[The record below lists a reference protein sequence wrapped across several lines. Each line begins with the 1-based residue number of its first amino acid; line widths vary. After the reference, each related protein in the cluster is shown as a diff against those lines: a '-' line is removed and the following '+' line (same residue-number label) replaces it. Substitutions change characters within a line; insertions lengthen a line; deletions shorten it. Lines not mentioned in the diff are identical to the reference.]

1 MPTTTKDIEKLKKTI
16 DGSMNDMY
24 GSVYYSDPSITKTLA
39 YMRTKTHRAI
49 DGLMNS
55 NISNVGTTNISSLIM
70 KSKLD
75 DMQTDD
81 DVIQALNS
89 TLENESLINSIM
101 QSYTQNSWIRD
112 MDREIDMILKYMN
125 KLEQALNCRREHVL
139 CSDNFTSTQ
148 LHIRSRSAIG
158 NDITANQNI
167 QTMMKRYDLTDIL
180 DKVYRKT
187 DKYGECFV
195 YVVPYKKAINRLLK
209 QQGNIIGDIPT
220 IKSESGMEYIHPMNE
235 AFTVEMNGLNG
246 QIDFPNVDF
255 SLPIKENNL
264 SLEMDKSGV
273 IQSVMTSRYRA
284 NSILNEAAGLAI
296 NESGFEDKKF
306 ATSKGSKDDKTS
318 IDKEFTKSKDDFY
331 KLDGLSQDGVRTLND
346 FNANRNNTNELKI
359 PGAVIKILERD
370 MVKPLYID
378 DTCLGYFYIECDKK
392 FDIEHTTFSS
402 TIGGIRPGGM
412 YRGKHKDVYFKDAQE
427 DQLLKRLAM
436 AISRKIDASF
446 VNANQDLSKEIYA
459 ILKYN
464 STVNMEGKIAR
475 MRVTYIPPED
485 IVHSFFEQDDE
496 THRGISSLAK
506 GLFPA
511 KLWTCLLISNCLNVL
526 TRSNDKRVY
535 YVKQMV
541 DTNISGV
548 LINTIN
554 QIHRGNFGLR
564 QIESMNNVLNILG
577 RFNDLLVP
585 KSPNGDS
592 PIDVETIQGQN
603 VDIKTDLMNMLEE
616 VAVQSTGVPYDYI
629 QAHQSTDFATRLTMT
644 NTRFLQEIYNT
655 QAKVKD
661 IFSKIL
667 TKIYNAEF
675 NSMEEIEYVPN
686 VPTYLMCINT
696 SQMLNSAS
704 DIAQVVTD
712 MYITDD
718 VPNAELLKPRVMAEI
733 KKKYTS
739 IFFPA
744 SDMDEIIAK
753 AQLALSKDK
762 QQEE

>member
-1 MPTTTKDIEKLKKTI
+1 MPTTIKDIENLKKTI

-75 DMQTDD
+75 DMQNDD
-81 DVIQALNS
+81 DVIHALNS

-112 MDREIDMILKYMN
+112 MDREVDMVLKYMN

-139 CSDNFTSTQ
+139 CSDNFTNNQ

-158 NDITANQNI
+158 DDITANQNI
-167 QTMMKRYDLTDIL
+167 QTMMKKYDLTDIL

-187 DKYGECFV
+187 DKYGECFI
-195 YVVPYKKAINRLLK
+195 YIIPYKKAINRLLK

-220 IKSESGMEYIHPMNE
+220 IKNESGMEYISPMNE
-235 AFTVEMNGLNG
+235 AFTVEMNGVNG
-246 QIDFPNVDF
+246 EIGFPNVDF
-255 SLPIKENNL
+255 SLNNRDNNF

-273 IQSVMTSRYRA
+273 IQSVMTNRYRT
-284 NSILNEAAGLAI
+284 NNILNEAAGLAI
-296 NESGFEDKKF
+296 NEAAVDKNTAK
-306 ATSKGSKDDKTS
+306 ASKEDKTS
-318 IDKEFTKSKDDFY
+318 LDGEINKHKDDFY

-346 FNANRNNTNELKI
+346 FKSTENKNELKI
-359 PGAVIKILERD
+359 PGAVIKILDRD

-378 DTCLGYFYIECDKK
+378 DTCIGYFYIECDKK
-392 FDIEHTTFSS
+392 FDIEHSTFSS

-427 DQLLKRLAM
+427 AQLLKRLSM

-464 STVNMEGKIAR
+464 STVNMEGKIAH

-511 KLWTCLLISNCLNVL
+511 KLWTCLLISNCLNIL

-603 VDIKTDLMNMLEE
+603 VDVKTELMNMLEE

-655 QAKVKD
+655 QARVKS

-696 SQMLNSAS
+696 SQMINSAN
-704 DIAQVVTD
+704 DIAQSVTD

-718 VPNAELLKPRVMAEI
+718 VRDADVLKPRVMSEI

-744 SDMDEIIAK
+744 NDMDEIIAK

>member
-1 MPTTTKDIEKLKKTI
+1 MPTTIKDIENLKKTI

-75 DMQTDD
+75 DMQNDD
-81 DVIQALNS
+81 DVIHALNS

-112 MDREIDMILKYMN
+112 MDREVDMVLKYMN

-139 CSDNFTSTQ
+139 CSDNFTNNQ

-158 NDITANQNI
+158 DDITANQNI
-167 QTMMKRYDLTDIL
+167 QTMMKKYDLADIL

-187 DKYGECFV
+187 DKYGECFI
-195 YVVPYKKAINRLLK
+195 YIIPYKKAINRLLK
-209 QQGNIIGDIPT
+209 QQGNIIGNIPT
-220 IKSESGMEYIHPMNE
+220 IKSESGMEYISPMNE

-246 QIDFPNVDF
+246 EIGFPNVDF
-255 SLPIKENNL
+255 SLNNRDNNF

-273 IQSVMTSRYRA
+273 IQSVMTNRYRT
-284 NSILNEAAGLAI
+284 NNILNEAAGLSI
-296 NESGFEDKKF
+296 NEAAIDKTK
-306 ATSKGSKDDKTS
+306 ASKEDKTS
-318 IDKEFTKSKDDFY
+318 LDGEINKHKDDFY

-346 FNANRNNTNELKI
+346 FKPTENKNELKI
-359 PGAVIKILERD
+359 PGAVIKILDRD

-378 DTCLGYFYIECDKK
+378 DTCIGYFYIECDKK
-392 FDIEHTTFSS
+392 FDIEHSTFSS

-427 DQLLKRLAM
+427 AQLLKRLSM

-464 STVNMEGKIAR
+464 STVNMEGKIAH

-616 VAVQSTGVPYDYI
+616 VAVQSTGV
-629 QAHQSTDFATRLTMT
+629 A
-644 NTRFLQEIYNT
+644 
-655 QAKVKD
+655 
-661 IFSKIL
+661 
-667 TKIYNAEF
+667 
-675 NSMEEIEYVPN
+675 
-686 VPTYLMCINT
+686 
-696 SQMLNSAS
+696 
-704 DIAQVVTD
+704 
-712 MYITDD
+712 
-718 VPNAELLKPRVMAEI
+718 
-733 KKKYTS
+733 
-739 IFFPA
+739 
-744 SDMDEIIAK
+744 
-753 AQLALSKDK
+753 
-762 QQEE
+762 

>member
-1 MPTTTKDIEKLKKTI
+1 MPTTIKDIENLKKTI

-75 DMQTDD
+75 DMQNDD
-81 DVIQALNS
+81 DVIHALNS

-112 MDREIDMILKYMN
+112 MDREVDMVLKYMN

-139 CSDNFTSTQ
+139 CSDNFTNNQ

-158 NDITANQNI
+158 DDITANQNI
-167 QTMMKRYDLTDIL
+167 QTMMKKYDLADIL

-187 DKYGECFV
+187 DKYGECFI
-195 YVVPYKKAINRLLK
+195 YIIPYKKAINRLLK

-220 IKSESGMEYIHPMNE
+220 IKSESGMEYISPMNE
-235 AFTVEMNGLNG
+235 AFTVEMNGVNG
-246 QIDFPNVDF
+246 EIGFPNVDF
-255 SLPIKENNL
+255 SLNNRDNNF

-273 IQSVMTSRYRA
+273 IQSVMTNRYRT

-296 NESGFEDKKF
+296 NEAAVDKNTAK
-306 ATSKGSKDDKTS
+306 ASKEDKTS
-318 IDKEFTKSKDDFY
+318 LDGEINKHKDDFY

-346 FNANRNNTNELKI
+346 FKPTENKNELKI
-359 PGAVIKILERD
+359 PGAVIKILDRD

-378 DTCLGYFYIECDKK
+378 DTCIGYFYIECDKK
-392 FDIEHTTFSS
+392 FDIEHSTFSS

-427 DQLLKRLAM
+427 AQLLKRLSM

-464 STVNMEGKIAR
+464 STVNMEGKIAH

-511 KLWTCLLISNCLNVL
+511 KLWTCLLISNCLNIL
-526 TRSNDKRVY
+526 TRSNDERVY

-603 VDIKTDLMNMLEE
+603 VDVKTELMNMLEE

-655 QAKVKD
+655 QARVKS

-696 SQMLNSAS
+696 SQMINSAN
-704 DIAQVVTD
+704 DIAQSVTD

-718 VPNAELLKPRVMAEI
+718 VRDADVLKPRVMAEI

-744 SDMDEIIAK
+744 NDMDEIIAK

>member
-1 MPTTTKDIEKLKKTI
+1 MPTTIKDIENLKKTI

-75 DMQTDD
+75 DMQNDD
-81 DVIQALNS
+81 DVIHALNS

-112 MDREIDMILKYMN
+112 MDREVDMVLKYMN

-139 CSDNFTSTQ
+139 CSDNFTNNQ

-158 NDITANQNI
+158 DDITANQNI
-167 QTMMKRYDLTDIL
+167 QTMMKKYDLADIL

-187 DKYGECFV
+187 DKYGECFI
-195 YVVPYKKAINRLLK
+195 YIIPYKKAINRLLK
-209 QQGNIIGDIPT
+209 QQGNIIGNIPT
-220 IKSESGMEYIHPMNE
+220 IKSESGIEYISHMNE

-246 QIDFPNVDF
+246 EIGFPNVDF
-255 SLPIKENNL
+255 SLNNRDNNF

-273 IQSVMTSRYRA
+273 IQSVMTNRYRT
-284 NSILNEAAGLAI
+284 NNILNEAAGLSI
-296 NESGFEDKKF
+296 NEAAIDKTK
-306 ATSKGSKDDKTS
+306 ASKEDKTS
-318 IDKEFTKSKDDFY
+318 LDGEINKHKDDFY

-346 FNANRNNTNELKI
+346 FKPIENKNELKI
-359 PGAVIKILERD
+359 PGAVIKILDRD

-378 DTCLGYFYIECDKK
+378 DTCIGYFYIECDKK

-427 DQLLKRLAM
+427 AQLLKRLSM

-464 STVNMEGKIAR
+464 STVNMEGKIAH

-511 KLWTCLLISNCLNVL
+511 KLWTCLLISNCLNIL

-603 VDIKTDLMNMLEE
+603 VDVKTELMNMLEE

-655 QAKVKD
+655 QARVKS

-696 SQMLNSAS
+696 SQMINSAN
-704 DIAQVVTD
+704 DIAQSVTD

-718 VPNAELLKPRVMAEI
+718 MQDADVLKPRVMAEI

-744 SDMDEIIAK
+744 NDMDEIIAK

>member
-1 MPTTTKDIEKLKKTI
+1 MPTSIKDIEKLKKTI

-75 DMQTDD
+75 DMQSDD
-81 DVIQALNS
+81 DVIHALNS

-112 MDREIDMILKYMN
+112 MDREVDMVLKYMN

-139 CSDNFTSTQ
+139 CSDNFTNNQ

-167 QTMMKRYDLTDIL
+167 QTMMKKYDLTDIL

-187 DKYGECFV
+187 DKYGECFI
-195 YVVPYKKAINRLLK
+195 YIIPYKKAIHRLLK

-220 IKSESGMEYIHPMNE
+220 IKSESGMEYISPMNE

-246 QIDFPNVDF
+246 EIGFPNVDF
-255 SLPIKENNL
+255 SLNNRDNNF

-273 IQSVMTSRYRA
+273 IQSVMTNRYRT
-284 NSILNEAAGLAI
+284 NSILNEAAGLSI
-296 NESGFEDKKF
+296 NEASIDKTK
-306 ATSKGSKDDKTS
+306 ASKEDKTS
-318 IDKEFTKSKDDFY
+318 LDGEINKHKDDFY

-346 FNANRNNTNELKI
+346 FKPTENKNELKI
-359 PGAVIKILERD
+359 PGAVIKILDRD

-378 DTCLGYFYIECDKK
+378 DTCIGYFYIECDKK
-392 FDIEHTTFSS
+392 FDIEHSTFSS

-427 DQLLKRLAM
+427 AQLLKRLSM
-436 AISRKIDASF
+436 AISRKIDSSF

-464 STVNMEGKIAR
+464 STVNMEGKIAH

-511 KLWTCLLISNCLNVL
+511 KLWTCLLISNCLNIL

-603 VDIKTDLMNMLEE
+603 VDVKTELMNMLEE

-655 QAKVKD
+655 QARVKS

-696 SQMLNSAS
+696 SQMINSAN
-704 DIAQVVTD
+704 DIAQSVTD

-718 VPNAELLKPRVMAEI
+718 VQDANKLKPRVMKKK

-744 SDMDEIIAK
+744 NDMDEIIAK

>member
-1 MPTTTKDIEKLKKTI
+1 
-16 DGSMNDMY
+16 
-24 GSVYYSDPSITKTLA
+24 
-39 YMRTKTHRAI
+39 
-49 DGLMNS
+49 
-55 NISNVGTTNISSLIM
+55 
-70 KSKLD
+70 
-75 DMQTDD
+75 
-81 DVIQALNS
+81 
-89 TLENESLINSIM
+89 
-101 QSYTQNSWIRD
+101 
-112 MDREIDMILKYMN
+112 
-125 KLEQALNCRREHVL
+125 
-139 CSDNFTSTQ
+139 
-148 LHIRSRSAIG
+148 
-158 NDITANQNI
+158 
-167 QTMMKRYDLTDIL
+167 
-180 DKVYRKT
+180 
-187 DKYGECFV
+187 
-195 YVVPYKKAINRLLK
+195 
-209 QQGNIIGDIPT
+209 
-220 IKSESGMEYIHPMNE
+220 
-235 AFTVEMNGLNG
+235 
-246 QIDFPNVDF
+246 
-255 SLPIKENNL
+255 
-264 SLEMDKSGV
+264 
-273 IQSVMTSRYRA
+273 
-284 NSILNEAAGLAI
+284 
-296 NESGFEDKKF
+296 
-306 ATSKGSKDDKTS
+306 
-318 IDKEFTKSKDDFY
+318 
-331 KLDGLSQDGVRTLND
+331 
-346 FNANRNNTNELKI
+346 
-359 PGAVIKILERD
+359 
-370 MVKPLYID
+370 
-378 DTCLGYFYIECDKK
+378 
-392 FDIEHTTFSS
+392 
-402 TIGGIRPGGM
+402 
-412 YRGKHKDVYFKDAQE
+412 
-427 DQLLKRLAM
+427 
-436 AISRKIDASF
+436 
-446 VNANQDLSKEIYA
+446 
-459 ILKYN
+459 
-464 STVNMEGKIAR
+464 
-475 MRVTYIPPED
+475 
-485 IVHSFFEQDDE
+485 
-496 THRGISSLAK
+496 
-506 GLFPA
+506 
-511 KLWTCLLISNCLNVL
+511 
-526 TRSNDKRVY
+526 
-535 YVKQMV
+535 MV

-696 SQMLNSAS
+696 SQMLNSAN
-704 DIAQVVTD
+704 DIAQGVTD

>member
-1 MPTTTKDIEKLKKTI
+1 MPTTIKDIENLKKTI

-75 DMQTDD
+75 DMQNDD
-81 DVIQALNS
+81 DVIHALNS

-112 MDREIDMILKYMN
+112 MDREVDMVLKYMN

-139 CSDNFTSTQ
+139 CSDNFTNNQ

-158 NDITANQNI
+158 DDITANQNI
-167 QTMMKRYDLTDIL
+167 QTMMKKYDLADIL

-187 DKYGECFV
+187 DKYGECFI
-195 YVVPYKKAINRLLK
+195 YIIPYKKAINRLLK
-209 QQGNIIGDIPT
+209 QQGNIIGNIPT
-220 IKSESGMEYIHPMNE
+220 IKSESGMEYISPMNE

-246 QIDFPNVDF
+246 EIGFPNVDF
-255 SLPIKENNL
+255 SLNNRDNNF

-273 IQSVMTSRYRA
+273 IQSVMTNRYRT
-284 NSILNEAAGLAI
+284 NNILNEAAGLSI
-296 NESGFEDKKF
+296 NEAAIDKTK
-306 ATSKGSKDDKTS
+306 ASKEDKTS
-318 IDKEFTKSKDDFY
+318 LDGEINKHKDDFY

-346 FNANRNNTNELKI
+346 FKPIENKNELKI
-359 PGAVIKILERD
+359 PGAVIKILDRD

-378 DTCLGYFYIECDKK
+378 DTCIGYFYIECDKK
-392 FDIEHTTFSS
+392 FDIEHSTFSS

-427 DQLLKRLAM
+427 AQLLKRLSM

-464 STVNMEGKIAR
+464 STVNMEGKIAH

-511 KLWTCLLISNCLNVL
+511 KLWTCLLISNCLNIL

-603 VDIKTDLMNMLEE
+603 VDVKTELMNMLEE

-655 QAKVKD
+655 QARVKS
-661 IFSKIL
+661 IFSKIR

-696 SQMLNSAS
+696 SQMINSAN
-704 DIAQVVTD
+704 DIAQSVTD

-718 VPNAELLKPRVMAEI
+718 MRDADVLKPRVMAEI

-744 SDMDEIIAK
+744 NDMDEIIAK

>member
-1 MPTTTKDIEKLKKTI
+1 
-16 DGSMNDMY
+16 
-24 GSVYYSDPSITKTLA
+24 
-39 YMRTKTHRAI
+39 
-49 DGLMNS
+49 
-55 NISNVGTTNISSLIM
+55 
-70 KSKLD
+70 
-75 DMQTDD
+75 
-81 DVIQALNS
+81 
-89 TLENESLINSIM
+89 
-101 QSYTQNSWIRD
+101 
-112 MDREIDMILKYMN
+112 
-125 KLEQALNCRREHVL
+125 
-139 CSDNFTSTQ
+139 
-148 LHIRSRSAIG
+148 
-158 NDITANQNI
+158 
-167 QTMMKRYDLTDIL
+167 
-180 DKVYRKT
+180 
-187 DKYGECFV
+187 
-195 YVVPYKKAINRLLK
+195 
-209 QQGNIIGDIPT
+209 
-220 IKSESGMEYIHPMNE
+220 
-235 AFTVEMNGLNG
+235 
-246 QIDFPNVDF
+246 
-255 SLPIKENNL
+255 
-264 SLEMDKSGV
+264 MDKSGV
-273 IQSVMTSRYRA
+273 IQSVMTNRYRT
-284 NSILNEAAGLAI
+284 NSILNEAAGLSI
-296 NESGFEDKKF
+296 NEAAVDKNK
-306 ATSKGSKDDKTS
+306 ASKEDKTS
-318 IDKEFTKSKDDFY
+318 LDGEINKHKDDFY

-346 FNANRNNTNELKI
+346 FKPTENKNELKI
-359 PGAVIKILERD
+359 PGAVIKILDRD

-378 DTCLGYFYIECDKK
+378 DTCIGYFYIECDKK
-392 FDIEHTTFSS
+392 FDIEHSTFSS

-427 DQLLKRLAM
+427 AQLLKRLSM

-464 STVNMEGKIAR
+464 STVNMEGKIAH

-511 KLWTCLLISNCLNVL
+511 KLWTCLLISNCLNIL

-603 VDIKTDLMNMLEE
+603 VDVKTELMNMLEE

-655 QAKVKD
+655 QARVKS

-696 SQMLNSAS
+696 SQMINSAN
-704 DIAQVVTD
+704 DIAQSVTD

-718 VPNAELLKPRVMAEI
+718 MRDADILKPRVMAEI

-744 SDMDEIIAK
+744 NDMDEIIAK

>member
-1 MPTTTKDIEKLKKTI
+1 MPTTIKDIENLKKTI

-49 DGLMNS
+49 DGLINS
-55 NISNVGTTNISSLIM
+55 NISNVGTTNVSSLIM

-75 DMQTDD
+75 DMQSDD
-81 DVIQALNS
+81 DVIHALNS

-112 MDREIDMILKYMN
+112 MDREVDMVLKYMN

-139 CSDNFTSTQ
+139 CSDNFTNNQ

-167 QTMMKRYDLTDIL
+167 QTMMKKYDLTDIL

-187 DKYGECFV
+187 DKYGECFI
-195 YVVPYKKAINRLLK
+195 YIIPYKKAINRLLK
-209 QQGNIIGDIPT
+209 QQGNIIGNIPT
-220 IKSESGMEYIHPMNE
+220 IKSESGIEYISPMNE
-235 AFTVEMNGLNG
+235 AFTVEMNGVNG
-246 QIDFPNVDF
+246 EIGFPNVDF
-255 SLPIKENNL
+255 SLNNRDNNF

-273 IQSVMTSRYRA
+273 IQSVMTNRYRT
-284 NSILNEAAGLAI
+284 NNILNEAAGLSI
-296 NESGFEDKKF
+296 NEAAVDKTK
-306 ATSKGSKDDKTS
+306 ASKEDKTS
-318 IDKEFTKSKDDFY
+318 LDGEINKHKDDFY

-346 FNANRNNTNELKI
+346 FKPTESKNELKI
-359 PGAVIKILERD
+359 PGAVIKILDRD

-378 DTCLGYFYIECDKK
+378 DTCIGYFYIECDKK

-427 DQLLKRLAM
+427 AQLLKRLSM
-436 AISRKIDASF
+436 AISRKIDSSF

-464 STVNMEGKIAR
+464 STVNMEGKIAH

-511 KLWTCLLISNCLNVL
+511 KLWTCLLISNCLNIL

-603 VDIKTDLMNMLEE
+603 VDVKTELMNMLEE

-655 QAKVKD
+655 QARVKS

-696 SQMLNSAS
+696 SQMINSAN
-704 DIAQVVTD
+704 DIAQSVTD

-718 VPNAELLKPRVMAEI
+718 MRDADILKPRVMAEI

-744 SDMDEIIAK
+744 NDMDEIIAK

>member
-1 MPTTTKDIEKLKKTI
+1 MPTTIKDIENLKKTI

-24 GSVYYSDPSITKTLA
+24 GSVSYSDPSITKTLA

-75 DMQTDD
+75 DMQSDD
-81 DVIQALNS
+81 DVIHALNS

-112 MDREIDMILKYMN
+112 MDREVDMVLKYMN

-139 CSDNFTSTQ
+139 CSDNFTNNQ

-158 NDITANQNI
+158 DDITANQNI
-167 QTMMKRYDLTDIL
+167 QTMMKKYDLADIL

-187 DKYGECFV
+187 DKYGECFI
-195 YVVPYKKAINRLLK
+195 YIIPYKKAINRLLK
-209 QQGNIIGDIPT
+209 QQGNIIGNIPT
-220 IKSESGMEYIHPMNE
+220 IKSESGMEYISPMNE
-235 AFTVEMNGLNG
+235 AFTVEMNGVNG
-246 QIDFPNVDF
+246 EIGFPNVDF
-255 SLPIKENNL
+255 SLNNRDNNF

-273 IQSVMTSRYRA
+273 IQSVMTNRYRT
-284 NSILNEAAGLAI
+284 NNILNEAAGLAI
-296 NESGFEDKKF
+296 NEAAVDKTK
-306 ATSKGSKDDKTS
+306 ASKEDKTS
-318 IDKEFTKSKDDFY
+318 LDGEINKHKNDFY

-346 FNANRNNTNELKI
+346 FKPTENKNELKI
-359 PGAVIKILERD
+359 PGAVIKILDRD

-378 DTCLGYFYIECDKK
+378 DTCIGYFYIECDKK

-427 DQLLKRLAM
+427 AQLLKRLSM

-464 STVNMEGKIAR
+464 STVNMEGKIAH

-511 KLWTCLLISNCLNVL
+511 KLWTCLLISNCLNIL

-603 VDIKTDLMNMLEE
+603 VDVKTELMNMLEE

-655 QAKVKD
+655 QARVKS

-675 NSMEEIEYVPN
+675 NSMEGIEYVPN

-696 SQMLNSAS
+696 SQMINSAN
-704 DIAQVVTD
+704 DIAQSVTD

-718 VPNAELLKPRVMAEI
+718 MRDADVLKPRVMAKK

-744 SDMDEIIAK
+744 NDMDEIIAK
-753 AQLALSKDK
+753 AQLTLSKDK

>member
-1 MPTTTKDIEKLKKTI
+1 MPTTIKDIENLKKTI

-75 DMQTDD
+75 DMQSDD
-81 DVIQALNS
+81 DVIHALNS

-112 MDREIDMILKYMN
+112 MDREVDMVLKYMN

-139 CSDNFTSTQ
+139 CSDNFTNNQ

-158 NDITANQNI
+158 DDITANQNI
-167 QTMMKRYDLTDIL
+167 QTMMKRYDLADIL

-187 DKYGECFV
+187 DKYGECFI
-195 YVVPYKKAINRLLK
+195 YIIPYKKAINRLLK
-209 QQGNIIGDIPT
+209 QQGNIIGNIPT
-220 IKSESGMEYIHPMNE
+220 IKSESGMEYISPMNE
-235 AFTVEMNGLNG
+235 AFTVEMNGVNG
-246 QIDFPNVDF
+246 EIGFPNVDF
-255 SLPIKENNL
+255 SLNNRDNNF

-273 IQSVMTSRYRA
+273 IQSVMTNRYRT
-284 NSILNEAAGLAI
+284 NNILNEAVGLSI
-296 NESGFEDKKF
+296 NEAAVDKTK
-306 ATSKGSKDDKTS
+306 ASKEDKTS
-318 IDKEFTKSKDDFY
+318 LDGEINKHKDDFY

-346 FNANRNNTNELKI
+346 FKPTENKNELKI
-359 PGAVIKILERD
+359 PGAVIKILDRD

-378 DTCLGYFYIECDKK
+378 DTCIGYFYIECDKK

-427 DQLLKRLAM
+427 AQLLKRLSM

-464 STVNMEGKIAR
+464 STVNMEGKIAH

-511 KLWTCLLISNCLNVL
+511 KLWTCLLISNCLNIL

-603 VDIKTDLMNMLEE
+603 VDVKTELMNMLEE

-655 QAKVKD
+655 QARVKS

-696 SQMLNSAS
+696 SQMINSAN
-704 DIAQVVTD
+704 DIAQSVTD

-718 VPNAELLKPRVMAEI
+718 VRDADVLKPRVMAEI

-744 SDMDEIIAK
+744 NDMDEIIAK

>member
-1 MPTTTKDIEKLKKTI
+1 MPTTIKDIENLKKTI

-75 DMQTDD
+75 DMQSDD
-81 DVIQALNS
+81 DVIHALNS

-101 QSYTQNSWIRD
+101 QSYTQKSWIRD
-112 MDREIDMILKYMN
+112 TDREVDTVLKYMN
-125 KLEQALNCRREHVL
+125 RSEQAFNCRRAHVL
-139 CSDNFTSTQ
+139 CSDNFTNNQ

-158 NDITANQNI
+158 DDITANQNI
-167 QTMMKRYDLTDIL
+167 QTMMKRYDLADIL

-187 DKYGECFV
+187 DKYGECFI
-195 YVVPYKKAINRLLK
+195 YIIPYKKAIHRLLK
-209 QQGNIIGDIPT
+209 QQGNIIGNIPT
-220 IKSESGMEYIHPMNE
+220 IKSESGMEYISPMNE

-246 QIDFPNVDF
+246 EIGFPNVDF
-255 SLPIKENNL
+255 SLNNRDNNF

-273 IQSVMTSRYRA
+273 IQSVMTNRYRT
-284 NSILNEAAGLAI
+284 NNILNEAAGLSI
-296 NESGFEDKKF
+296 NEATIDKTK
-306 ATSKGSKDDKTS
+306 ASKEDKTS
-318 IDKEFTKSKDDFY
+318 LDGEINKHKDDFY

-346 FNANRNNTNELKI
+346 FKPTENKNELKI
-359 PGAVIKILERD
+359 PGAVIKILDRD

-378 DTCLGYFYIECDKK
+378 DTRIGYFYIECDKK

-427 DQLLKRLAM
+427 AQLLKRLSM

-464 STVNMEGKIAR
+464 STVNMEGKIAH

-511 KLWTCLLISNCLNVL
+511 KLWTCLLISNCLNIL

-603 VDIKTDLMNMLEE
+603 VDVKTELMNMLEE

-655 QAKVKD
+655 QARVKS

-696 SQMLNSAS
+696 SQMINSAN
-704 DIAQVVTD
+704 DIAQSVTD

-718 VPNAELLKPRVMAEI
+718 VRDADVLKPRVMAEI

-744 SDMDEIIAK
+744 NDMDEIIAK

>member
-1 MPTTTKDIEKLKKTI
+1 MPTTIKDIENLKKTI

-75 DMQTDD
+75 DMQSDD
-81 DVIQALNS
+81 DVIHALNS

-112 MDREIDMILKYMN
+112 MDREVDMVLKYMN

-139 CSDNFTSTQ
+139 CSDNFTNNQ

-158 NDITANQNI
+158 DDITANQNI
-167 QTMMKRYDLTDIL
+167 QTMMKRYDLADIL

-187 DKYGECFV
+187 DKYGECFI
-195 YVVPYKKAINRLLK
+195 YIIPYKKAIHRLLK
-209 QQGNIIGDIPT
+209 QQGNIIGNIPT
-220 IKSESGMEYIHPMNE
+220 IKNESGMEYISPMNE
-235 AFTVEMNGLNG
+235 AFTVEMNGVNG
-246 QIDFPNVDF
+246 EIGFPNVDF
-255 SLPIKENNL
+255 SLNNRDNNF
-264 SLEMDKSGV
+264 SLEIDKSGV
-273 IQSVMTSRYRA
+273 IQSVMTNRYRT
-284 NSILNEAAGLAI
+284 NNILNEAAGLSI
-296 NESGFEDKKF
+296 NEATIDKTK
-306 ATSKGSKDDKTS
+306 ASKEDKTS
-318 IDKEFTKSKDDFY
+318 LDGEINKHKDDFY

-346 FNANRNNTNELKI
+346 FKPTENKNELKI
-359 PGAVIKILERD
+359 PGAVIKILDRD

-378 DTCLGYFYIECDKK
+378 DTCIGYFYIECDKK

-427 DQLLKRLAM
+427 AQLLKRLSM

-464 STVNMEGKIAR
+464 STVNMEGKIAH
-475 MRVTYIPPED
+475 MRVTYIPPAD
-485 IVHSFFEQDDE
+485 IVHSFFEQHDE

-511 KLWTCLLISNCLNVL
+511 KLWTCLLISNCLNIL

-603 VDIKTDLMNMLEE
+603 VDVKTELMNMLEE

-655 QAKVKD
+655 QARVKS

-696 SQMLNSAS
+696 SQMINSAN
-704 DIAQVVTD
+704 DIAQSVTD

-718 VPNAELLKPRVMAEI
+718 MRDADVLKPRVMAEI

-744 SDMDEIIAK
+744 NDMDEIIAK
-753 AQLALSKDK
+753 AQLALSQDK
-762 QQEE
+762 QQEV